1 MPSHPRRRGLAAALA
16 TPAAALALL
25 LSLGLTA
32 CGGQEPAEIEP
43 TPEETVVAEAPS
55 ATPTT
60 VERREPTPTPT
71 PDDPWY
77 AVEADGLPGVPVPQG
92 AELVGELS
100 PADEDRD
107 ARADYALGED
117 MTLDELYE
125 WYLETMPEWDWDE
138 GEDKDGGLVFL
149 HQEQLSARYAAEGL
163 SRTATVI
170 FEAIVDGADFSLLV
184 EAPEGEEAD
193 DESADDDATS
203 EDEAA
208 DEEDEDAT
216 ETDETEDE
224 SDESDEEGDEDA
236 EEDGASS
243 EDDGSDG

>member
-1 MPSHPRRRGLAAALA
+1 MPSHPRRRGPAAALA

-32 CGGQEPAEIEP
+32 CGNQVPEEIEEPA
-43 TPEETVVAEAPS
+43 EETVVAEAPS
-55 ATPTT
+55 ATPTA

-77 AVEADGLPGVPVPQG
+77 AVEAEGLPGVPVPQG

-107 ARADYALGED
+107 ARADYALSED

-184 EAPEGEEAD
+184 EAPEGEEAED
-193 DESADDDATS
+193 DAEDGDATDDDGDDATS
-203 EDEAA
+203 EDEAE
-208 DEEDEDAT
+208 DEEGEDAT
-216 ETDETEDE
+216 EPDETED
-224 SDESDEEGDEDA
+224 
-236 EEDGASS
+236 EDGASS